1 MLTFIVGN
9 PDSSSTL
16 QEDRAKLKDLQRIED
31 ELQHVASLLNYTIYI
46 TEGLD
51 STADSTSPGASLR
64 RNTRSSYEEA
74 TLKRKL
80 DDEID
85 NLMEEYEKAREDSV
99 QGLAH
104 LKSRLLGPEGEEP

>member
-31 ELQHVASLLNYTIYI
+31 GLQNFACLLNYSIYI

-64 RNTRSSYEEA
+64 RTTRSSYEEA

-80 DDEID
+80 DDEIE
-85 NLMEEYEKAREDSV
+85 NLIEEYEKAREDSV
-99 QGLAH
+99 NGLVH
-104 LKSRLLGPEGEEP
+104 LKSRLLGPEG

>member
-1 MLTFIVGN
+1 MLTSIVGSL
-9 PDSSSTL
+9 DSPSTL

-31 ELQHVASLLNYTIYI
+31 ELQQVASLLNYSIYI

-51 STADSTSPGASLR
+51 STSESTSPGASLKR
-64 RNTRSSYEEA
+64 TTRSCYEEA
-74 TLKRKL
+74 TLKRKI

-99 QGLAH
+99 QGLVH
-104 LKSRLLGPEGEEP
+104 LKSRLLGPEG

>member
-16 QEDRAKLKDLQRIED
+16 QDDRAKLKDLQRIED
-31 ELQHVASLLNYTIYI
+31 ELQNVACLLNYSIYI

-51 STADSTSPGASLR
+51 STTDSTSPGAFLR
-64 RNTRSSYEEA
+64 RTTRSSYEEA

-80 DDEID
+80 DDEIE
-85 NLMEEYEKAREDSV
+85 NLIEEYEKAREASV
-99 QGLAH
+99 NGLVH
-104 LKSRLLGPEGEEP
+104 LKSRLLGPEG